1 MATTKVTSGGITDAT
16 IATAD
21 IADNA
26 VTENKVL
33 NGAVTSAKLG
43 ASAVGETKLATD
55 AVTTVKIAGGAVTEP
70 KLAANSI
77 NTAKI
82 VDQAVTLAKLPHG
95 TSSNNGKFLRANNG
109 ADPTFET
116 VSPQLGG
123 DLQSNGNDIDLAD
136 GDKITFG
143 NSGDLQI
150 EHDGGHSYIQDV
162 GTGDLNI
169 NSSRVRLKSADNSE
183 IMLQATANGGVEAYH
198 NNVEMIET
206 FDTGDVGDSA
216 SNVGSGV
223 KTIGNTGAGTRSNH
237 GYYCYQ
243 GSNLVAR
250 LTNHGSGP
258 EGAFTLY
265 NQGVPK
271 ISMNGTNGTLRL
283 HGSAGYIQFGDTSSD
298 SHRLDDYEEGT
309 WSPGINQGTA
319 NFGNAKYTK
328 IGRFVNATVFVSGM
342 SPRTSTQGI
351 QITGLPFQANGIFVA
366 PLGLHRII
374 GDQGNGQ
381 FGYVSDN
388 TTYIDLI
395 QYPWSQQGWKHLP
408 HTAIQHAT
416 AAYIIITLSYQTD

>member
-95 TSSNNGKFLRANNG
+95 TSSNDGKFLRANNG

-116 VSPQLGG
+116 V
-123 DLQSNGNDIDLAD
+123 
-136 GDKITFG
+136 T
-143 NSGDLQI
+143 
-150 EHDGGHSYIQDV
+150 
-162 GTGDLNI
+162 GTTI
-169 NSSRVRLKSADNSE
+169 NNNADNRVITGSG
-183 IMLQATANGGVEAYH
+183 TANTLNGESTFVYDTAENGVGIGISDPTPTASYYQGAFLHLHQAASGG
-198 NNVEMIET
+198 
-206 FDTGDVGDSA
+206 
-216 SNVGSGV
+216 NVGSQIHLTTDNTGSAAGDGTQISAYSSSLYINNQENGDTYFYNNGSSTFTIKADGRVGV
-223 KTIGNTGAGTRSNH
+223 NTQSPTDKLHVNGTSLFGGNTYITGNTYLSSNK
-237 GYYCYQ
+237 GIYFDG
-243 GSNLVAR
+243 GSN
-250 LTNHGSGP
+250 
-258 EGAFTLY
+258 
-265 NQGVPK
+265 
-271 ISMNGTNGTLRL
+271 
-283 HGSAGYIQFGDTSSD
+283 SASY
-298 SHRLDDYEEGT
+298 LDDYEEGT